1 MTVDRLFPR
10 QVLATF
16 VILGGLAAYP
26 LIRFGSIEV
35 LVAAGAGA
43 LLSTVNVFL
52 GFLTIEYAFERSY
65 TTFLKAVLG
74 GMGVR
79 MLLMLGGFLMLL
91 LVAHVHAIALTISM
105 LGFYLVYLILEILFL
120 QRRVL
125 EKTSTRI
132 SAPR

>member
-10 QVLATF
+10 QVLGTL

-26 LIRFGSIEV
+26 LIRFGSTEV
-35 LVAAGAGA
+35 VVAAGAGA

-52 GFLTIEYAFERSY
+52 GFFTIEYAFERSY

-79 MLLMLGGFLMLL
+79 MLLMLGAFLMLL

-105 LGFYLVYLILEILFL
+105 LGFYIVYLILEILFL
-120 QRRVL
+120 QRRIL
-125 EKTSTRI
+125 GKDQH
-132 SAPR
+132 